1 MEKFLYL
8 VRSLNIIG
16 GVNMNSISGGS
27 GDGEQFDT
35 ILDYDVND
43 EIFTIF
49 SKMLIPRTNHAV
61 SIVTLGDFF
70 IWCM

>member
-8 VRSLNIIG
+8 VRSLNIIS
-16 GVNMNSISGGS
+16 GVNMNSILGGS
-27 GDGEQFDT
+27 CNGEEFDT

-49 SKMLIPRTNHAV
+49 SQMMIPRTYHAI
-61 SIVTLGDFF
+61 SIMTLSYFLP
-70 IWCM
+70 WCM